1 MDLLRG
7 KDDVVRDVKA
17 LNEICQEYQNY
28 RSIVQACIQKF
39 NIHKIEACECRDYS
53 NKMTF
58 EERLH
63 CEKCGGLG
71 YIFEFN
77 KEAK

>member
-1 MDLLRG
+1 MDLFRS
-7 KDDVVRDVKA
+7 KEDVMRDVQE
-17 LNEICQEYQNY
+17 LNNICQEYSNY
-28 RSIVQACIQKF
+28 RSIVQACLVKF
-39 NIHKIEACECRDYS
+39 NIKKITPCKCRDYS

-63 CEKCGGLG
+63 CENCGGLG
-71 YIFEFN
+71 YIFKFN